1 MGSSLQP
8 AQYQKGSPDKFVRGT
23 SLFDPDANGQAWYL
37 SCKNTLKRRVDCM
50 NTNLRYLAASRVD
63 TPVGDLHD
71 VVVLSPSEE
80 QLGTLSGVLVDPQER
95 RLCYFIV
102 ESGHWLGRRQHLV
115 PAGFARVAPQRK
127 ALYLDVE
134 SDRFHACE
142 QCHADR
148 LPPFSDEDVI
158 TAMFAPQHA
167 N

>member
-1 MGSSLQP
+1 M
-8 AQYQKGSPDKFVRGT
+8 DR
-23 SLFDPDANGQAWYL
+23 
-37 SCKNTLKRRVDCM
+37 M
-50 NTNLRYLAASRVD
+50 NTNLRYLAAARVD

-71 VVVLSPSEE
+71 VIVLSPSEE
-80 QLGTLSGVLVDPQER
+80 HLGTLSGVLVDPQER

-115 PAGFARVAPQRK
+115 PAGCARVAPQRK

-134 SDRFHACE
+134 RDGFHACE
-142 QCHADR
+142 QIRSDR
-148 LPPFSDEDVI
+148 LPPFSDDDLI

>member
-1 MGSSLQP
+1 
-8 AQYQKGSPDKFVRGT
+8 
-23 SLFDPDANGQAWYL
+23 
-37 SCKNTLKRRVDCM
+37 M

-63 TPVGDLHD
+63 TPLGDLHD

-80 QLGTLSGVLVDPQER
+80 QLGTLSGVLVDPHER

-115 PAGFARVAPQRK
+115 PAGFARMAPQRK

-134 SDRFHACE
+134 LDGFHACE
-142 QCHADR
+142 QCHSDR
-148 LPPFSDEDVI
+148 LPPFSDEDLI